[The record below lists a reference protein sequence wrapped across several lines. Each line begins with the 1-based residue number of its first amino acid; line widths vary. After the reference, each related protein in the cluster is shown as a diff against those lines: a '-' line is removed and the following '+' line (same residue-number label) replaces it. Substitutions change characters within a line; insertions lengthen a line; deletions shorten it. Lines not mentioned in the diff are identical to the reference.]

1 LNSIL
6 KIHMEGT
13 PPHVHRSSRHRF
25 IHVLLFTEV
34 IYLRVNHVGPI
45 MDEKVACVEILK
57 LEELKR
63 IADTL
68 ERLLKISE
76 MRP

>member
-1 LNSIL
+1 MDREMMTRDQQAAFDL
-6 KIHMEGT
+6 KE
-13 PPHVHRSSRHRF
+13 
-25 IHVLLFTEV
+25 L
-34 IYLRVNHVGPI
+34 
-45 MDEKVACVEILK
+45 VENV
-57 LEELKR
+57 KR

>member
-1 LNSIL
+1 MDREMMTLDQQAAFDL
-6 KIHMEGT
+6 KE
-13 PPHVHRSSRHRF
+13 
-25 IHVLLFTEV
+25 L
-34 IYLRVNHVGPI
+34 
-45 MDEKVACVEILK
+45 VENV
-57 LEELKR
+57 KR

>member
-1 LNSIL
+1 
-6 KIHMEGT
+6 
-13 PPHVHRSSRHRF
+13 
-25 IHVLLFTEV
+25 
-34 IYLRVNHVGPI
+34 

>member
-1 LNSIL
+1 ML
-6 KIHMEGT
+6 KI
-13 PPHVHRSSRHRF
+13 RS
-25 IHVLLFTEV
+25 
-34 IYLRVNHVGPI
+34 IYYRLPI
-45 MDEKVACVEILK
+45 RRTMDEREPTPGEQMIT
-57 LEELKR
+57 EFRR

>member
-1 LNSIL
+1 MDDEERANF
-6 KIHMEGT
+6 EGQL
-13 PPHVHRSSRHRF
+13 VDL
-25 IHVLLFTEV
+25 INCLQEKDKE
-34 IYLRVNHVGPI
+34 
-45 MDEKVACVEILK
+45 MDELKDKPILSAVDS
-57 LEELKR
+57 LKR

>member
-1 LNSIL
+1 MEREMMTRDQQAAFDL
-6 KIHMEGT
+6 KE
-13 PPHVHRSSRHRF
+13 
-25 IHVLLFTEV
+25 L
-34 IYLRVNHVGPI
+34 
-45 MDEKVACVEILK
+45 VENV
-57 LEELKR
+57 KR

>member
-1 LNSIL
+1 ML
-6 KIHMEGT
+6 KIGSCYYRLPIRRTMDGRE
-13 PPHVHRSSRHRF
+13 PNPQEKL
-25 IHVLLFTEV
+25 IH
-34 IYLRVNHVGPI
+34 
-45 MDEKVACVEILK
+45 
-57 LEELKR
+57 ELKR

>member
-1 LNSIL
+1 ML
-6 KIHMEGT
+6 KIG
-13 PPHVHRSSRHRF
+13 S
-25 IHVLLFTEV
+25 
-34 IYLRVNHVGPI
+34 IYYRLPI
-45 MDEKVACVEILK
+45 RRTMDEAHSAKIAHD
-57 LEELKR
+57 LKR

>member
-1 LNSIL
+1 MDGKEPPEDL
-6 KIHMEGT
+6 KRNT
-13 PPHVHRSSRHRF
+13 LHR
-25 IHVLLFTEV
+25 IT
-34 IYLRVNHVGPI
+34 N
-45 MDEKVACVEILK
+45 A
-57 LEELKR
+57 ELKR

>member
-1 LNSIL
+1 
-6 KIHMEGT
+6 MG
-13 PPHVHRSSRHRF
+13 
-25 IHVLLFTEV
+25 
-34 IYLRVNHVGPI
+34 
-45 MDEKVACVEILK
+45 MDETKRTIQIEKVKALN
-57 LEELKR
+57 R